1 MGRIRLSRKARKA
14 VRTGLLICG
23 GLALAFIL
31 LCAALWASVPD
42 VGILAARNPVTT
54 AMMRHRQGQAL
65 RKTGRKSG
73 VRQVW
78 VKLGRISP
86 KLIQAV
92 LIAED
97 DKFYGHGGFDFE
109 GMKDA
114 FEKNIESGRIVGG
127 GSTITQQLAKNLY
140 LRPDRNPV
148 RKLREAVIAFELD
161 RRLKKRRIL
170 ELYLNVIEWG
180 PGIYGAEAAAAHY
193 YGKSASGLTAEEA
206 VRLASI
212 LPNPVRFQPEND
224 TSRRMR
230 KKRRIVSEL
239 LVKRGLMSAAEKA
252 ALDADL
258 EHPGRTRSESPAVS
272 PDTAVTAAV
281 AVTDTVLPAA
291 AADTTI

>member
-1 MGRIRLSRKARKA
+1 MGKVRLSRKFRKA
-14 VRTGLLICG
+14 VRAGLLICG
-23 GLALAFIL
+23 GLCLAFIL
-31 LCAALWASVPD
+31 VCVALWAAVPD
-42 VGILAARNPVTT
+42 VGILRTRNPGTT
-54 AMMRHRQGQAL
+54 AMMRHRQNQAL
-65 RKTGRKSG
+65 RKTGRKPA

-140 LRPDRNPV
+140 LKPDRNPI

-180 PGIYGAEAAAAHY
+180 PGVYGAEAAARHY
-193 YGKSASGLTAEEA
+193 YGKPASDLTAEEA

-224 TSRRMR
+224 ASRRMR
-230 KKRRIVSEL
+230 KKRRIVSEI
-239 LVKRGLMSAAEKA
+239 LVKRGLMTRAERA
-252 ALDADL
+252 ALEADL
-258 EHPGRTRSESPAVS
+258 ADPGGPRSGLDAAPS
-272 PDTAVTAAV
+272 DTVPPAV
-281 AVTDTVLPAA
+281 AVADSFPPSAV
-291 AADTTI
+291 ADTTI